1 MSATWTP
8 AHGVSHIPLW
18 KVWNDESLIFIRGQ
32 ERDLVLRTF
41 IFGMGWKGESL
52 AIDLWALLFWNS
64 FLWDVFLMRGWRC
77 GVWLEVGPCS
87 AKGFHLSD
95 GSASS
100 YVSWGRIFCDCLW
113 SQIALLQLAS
123 FVILRVKSFCS
134 TTWLT
139 WNRYSLACFWSLFS
153 FCFSCYTK
161 MFCFAVSRRCACSL
175 RI

>member
-1 MSATWTP
+1 M
-8 AHGVSHIPLW
+8 GY
-18 KVWNDESLIFIRGQ
+18 
-32 ERDLVLRTF
+32 RTF
-41 IFGMGWKGESL
+41 
-52 AIDLWALLFWNS
+52 LF
-64 FLWDVFLMRGWRC
+64 GWRERMKASELSELSYLGWDERAKVSPLISEHSSFEIPFPETFSSWGGE
-77 GVWLEVGPCS
+77 GVVYGWRWVPVVRRV
-87 AKGFHLSD
+87 FNLSD